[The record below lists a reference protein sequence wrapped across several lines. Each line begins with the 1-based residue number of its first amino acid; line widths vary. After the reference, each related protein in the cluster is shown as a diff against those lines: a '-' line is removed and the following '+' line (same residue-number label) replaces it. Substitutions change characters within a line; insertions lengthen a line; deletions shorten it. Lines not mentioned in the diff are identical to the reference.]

1 MRSES
6 TATWTSGEPVSPSP
20 LAYCVITSFLR
31 SAVTDID
38 LFLLYGQ
45 AALGARSEIEY
56 PERPELALGNFGE
69 RYWLASGRREIDRP
83 TLEIRSRF
91 SGSILQFH
99 QARQCGARMRTELPL
114 RRRTESGSVTASAG
128 MPSSAVAMG
137 LS

>member
-38 LFLLYGQ
+38 LFLLYDQ

-69 RYWLASGRREIDRP
+69 RYWLASGRREINPP
-83 TLEIRSRF
+83 TLVIPSRF

-99 QARQCGARMRTELPL
+99 PAPQI
-114 RRRTESGSVTASAG
+114 RRAA
-128 MPSSAVAMG
+128 
-137 LS
+137 